1 MQTPRDH
8 RLDVAGLLCPVPV
21 LMTARA
27 LSALELGEVL
37 EVVGTDPEMLIDI
50 PAWCEQSGN
59 RLLEIAER
67 QGRIRCRIE
76 RAALPGLAPLC

>member
-27 LSALELGEVL
+27 IADLAFGEVL
-37 EVVGTDPEMLIDI
+37 EVVGTDLEMLRDI

-59 RLLEIAER
+59 RLLEIDAR

-76 RAALPGLAPLC
+76 RAAVPRMAPLS